1 MPNETPR
8 RSGTQAPLLHTVE
21 KACSERLREEPAE
34 PIKRSEGGQGEEERL
49 LEEPAARAAGTAGPA
64 GDDSAI
70 RREALDPRAS
80 FIVRAPAGSGKTTLL
95 IQRLLRLLAE
105 AGAPEEIAAITF
117 TRKAAA
123 EMRER
128 LLAALRTGQA
138 AAAPAQDA
146 GTWALARDALDRGTQ
161 CGRIVLSHPN
171 RLRIQTIDAFCLGL
185 ARRHPWRSGLGG
197 ALPAREDAEPLYRQ
211 AARAALRALE
221 TGAQEGAAVAHLL
234 RHRDVRV
241 DTVEALLVQ
250 MLQRRDQW
258 LRHLPAEGDDPG
270 ALRDS
275 LERTLAGIVAGALAA
290 IRRHAEEAARRLPG
304 GADAAAALG
313 ARLARL
319 TRHAAAHGDGA
330 LATALAPMAALSSLP
345 GTELESLDA
354 WRAVRRLLLTDAG
367 DWRKPGGVNVKVGFP
382 AGERHT
388 PEALL
393 KDEFKSLLAGLA
405 PQDAFRDALQRVDR
419 LPAPAYT
426 DGQWETLQALVA
438 VLRRAAA
445 CLREQFAQAGCADF
459 VELAQAA
466 ERVARDDRGNEIGL
480 RHLLVDEFQDSSH
493 GQFRLLERLTSTW
506 RPGDGRTLFLVG
518 DPMQSIYRFREADV
532 GLFLLAEGRGIGG
545 LPLQALRLER
555 NFRSA
560 AEIVESN
567 NRTFAAVFPARPDA
581 LRGAVPYAPA
591 AAARAAAASSA
602 ERGGRALARGAYGG
616 AVQMH
621 ALAVRDEDGG
631 DGAEMEAGLV
641 AEIARTALAAGASAD
656 VAILVQARTHLTAIL
671 PALGSAGVAI
681 QAVALDPLEHRPAVL
696 DALSLT
702 RALMS
707 PGDRIAW
714 LSVLHA
720 PWCGLGLADLEV
732 LAGHGGTLW
741 QAINAPATLAGLTAA
756 GKTRVERVRSVLERA
771 RGLAGRRPL
780 RETVERA
787 WLALG
792 GPACIAEGD
801 RDDVGAYFAIVEEI
815 EADGGVPSPE
825 ELSRRLSR
833 KRSVPPAGTGPA
845 VQVMTI
851 HEAKGLEFDTVILP
865 GLHRKTAGDT
875 RPLLRWLELPEAGRT
890 GLVLAPIPSAGG
902 EVEAIHRYLDD
913 VERARAENER
923 QRLLYVACTRAR
935 ERLHLVG
942 VARATSDGVKPP
954 RSGTLLAALWPTVE
968 DRFAAAA
975 AATARPVGSL
985 GHAAA
990 AALPAAAETAA
1001 AAAPTPAG
1009 LRLTAAWTLPAL
1021 PPDLPAQPGTLP
1033 AGSRAN
1039 MEETDE
1045 DPTHPVYEWAG
1056 AEARMV
1062 GRAVHALL
1070 QRIALQGID
1079 TWSSRAGGAREGA
1092 RRLLIQ
1098 EGMAEAAAQ
1107 RASGLVQ
1114 TAIERCLAD
1123 PRGRW
1128 LLGAHQDARVEW
1140 ELTLSIGT
1148 RTRRIVLDRTF
1159 VDEKEV
1165 RWVVDYKTGTHA
1177 GGGLEAFL
1185 DEEQRRYRP
1194 QLDRYAQALRL
1205 QEPSRVIRCGLYFP
1219 LMREAD
1225 GAGGWREWPFLEP
1238 ESRK

>member
-1 MPNETPR
+1 MPSDTPR

-21 KACSERLREEPAE
+21 KARPERSA
-34 PIKRSEGGQGEEERL
+34 GGQGEEERL
-49 LEEPAARAAGTAGPA
+49 REEPADRAAGQAGPA

-70 RREALDPRAS
+70 RREALDPHAS

-138 AAAPAQDA
+138 AAAPQQDA

-197 ALPAREDAEPLYRQ
+197 ALPAREDAEPLYRE
-211 AARAALRALE
+211 AARAALSALE
-221 TGAQEGAAVAHLL
+221 TGAPEGAAVAHLL

-241 DTVEALLVQ
+241 DAVEALLVQ

-270 ALRDS
+270 ALREA
-275 LERTLAGIVAGALAA
+275 LERTLARIVAGALAA

-304 GADAAAALG
+304 GADAAAKLG

-319 TRHAAAHGDGA
+319 TRHAAAHGDDA
-330 LATALAPMAALSSLP
+330 LAAALAPMAALPSLP
-345 GTELESLDA
+345 GAELESWGA

-367 DWRKPGGVNVKVGFP
+367 DWRKPGGVNVKLGFP

-405 PQDAFRDALQRVDR
+405 PQEAFRDALQRVDR

-426 DGQWETLQALVA
+426 EGQWETLQALVA
-438 VLRRAAA
+438 VLRRAVA
-445 CLREQFAQAGCADF
+445 CLREQFAQSGSADF

-466 ERVARDDRGNEIGL
+466 ERVARDDRGDDIGL

-506 RPGDGRTLFLVG
+506 HPGDGRTLFLVG

-532 GLFLLAEGRGIGG
+532 GLFLLAEERGVGG

-581 LRGAVPYAPA
+581 LRGAVPYTA
-591 AAARAAAASSA
+591 AAAVRAATASGA
-602 ERGGRALARGAYGG
+602 ERLPRGAYGG
-616 AVQMH
+616 AVQLH
-621 ALAVRDEDGG
+621 ALAVRDGDGG

-641 AEIARTALAAGASAD
+641 AEIARTALAAGASAA

-702 RALMS
+702 RALVS

-720 PWCGLGLADLEV
+720 PWCGLGAGDLEV

-741 QAINAPATLAGLTAA
+741 QAINAPAALAGLTAA
-756 GKTRVERVRSVLERA
+756 GKTRVERVRSVLEQARA
-771 RGLAGRRPL
+771 ETGRCPL

-792 GPACIAEGD
+792 GPACIGLAD

-954 RSGTLLAALWPTVE
+954 RSGTLLAALWPMVE

-975 AATARPVGSL
+975 ATTARPGGPLAQAPAS
-985 GHAAA
+985 
-990 AALPAAAETAA
+990 ALPAAAETAA
-1001 AAAPTPAG
+1001 AAAPTAAG
-1009 LRLTAAWTLPAL
+1009 LRLTAAWTFPAL
-1021 PPDLPAQPGTLP
+1021 PPDLAAQPGTLP
-1033 AGSRAN
+1033 AGSRA
-1039 MEETDE
+1039 TLDE
-1045 DPTHPVYEWAG
+1045 VDEGETHPVYDWAG

-1070 QRIALQGID
+1070 QRIAQQGID
-1079 TWSSRAGGAREGA
+1079 TWSRRAGGVREGA
-1092 RRLLIQ
+1092 RRLLMQ

-1107 RASGLVQ
+1107 RASGLVL

-1140 ELTLSIGT
+1140 ELTLRIGT

-1159 VDEKEV
+1159 VDEAGV

-1205 QEPSRVIRCGLYFP
+1205 QEPTRPIRCGLYFP

-1238 ESRK
+1238 EARK